1 MPKLCDFETC
11 RKQSSYGNF
20 YNKPLRCK
28 EHKKEYKLVDE
39 ENDEIYKKL
48 VNYLG

>member
-1 MPKLCDFETC
+1 MEI
-11 RKQSSYGNF
+11 KQATMIFRNARLYTLNLISKS
-20 YNKPLRCK
+20 
-28 EHKKEYKLVDE
+28 KKEYKLVDE